1 MKVALAISLVF
12 FGCCTNVV
20 FLELLVKEDPGS
32 GNLITFA
39 QFLLI
44 SLEGFIFTSKF
55 GTVKP
60 RIGIKDY
67 MILVVMFFV
76 TSVCNNYAFDFNI
89 PMPLHMI
96 FRAGSLMANM
106 IMGIIILK
114 KQYVFSKYLSVFMI
128 TVGIVICT
136 IVSGQEVKS
145 TQKITENSIPATP
158 METFFWWILGIS
170 LLTIA
175 LFISARMGL
184 YQEVLYNRYGKHP
197 QEALYYTHL
206 LPLPFFLTLAPN
218 IWRHTLIA
226 INSDPIAILGI
237 LIPKNILYLIGNV
250 ITHVIINR
258 IIVPDENTI
267 TDFLK
272 GEDYHPV
279 VFSEKLRL
287 LDHAVCIN
295 EIDSELFKSE
305 LQGNYDYLVAD
316 PMWIRMRIFLFWMF
330 WAALVV
336 IIVLSIFS
344 YWCLVPSLCS
354 DT

>member
-250 ITHVIINR
+250 ITQYMCISSVFILTTECTSLTVTLVVTLRKFISLLFSIVYFQNSFSTYHYIGTALVFIGTIIFTE
-258 IIVPDENTI
+258 VLP
-267 TDFLK
+267 
-272 GEDYHPV
+272 
-279 VFSEKLRL
+279 KLR
-287 LDHAVCIN
+287 
-295 EIDSELFKSE
+295 DSLQSPSE
-305 LQGNYDYLVAD
+305 TKK
-316 PMWIRMRIFLFWMF
+316 IK
-330 WAALVV
+330 
-336 IIVLSIFS
+336 
-344 YWCLVPSLCS
+344 
-354 DT
+354 

>member
-1 MKVALAISLVF
+1 MQVALAISLVF

-20 FLELLVKEDPGS
+20 FLELLIKEDPGS

-67 MILVVMFFV
+67 MILVVMFFL

-128 TVGIVICT
+128 TLGIIICT

-145 TQKITENSIPATP
+145 TQKVTENSIPATP
-158 METFFWWILGIS
+158 METFFWWTLGIS

-184 YQEVLYNRYGKHP
+184 YQEVLYKKYGKHP

-218 IWRHTLIA
+218 IWHHTLIA

-237 LIPKNILYLIGNV
+237 LIPKNILYLIGNI
-250 ITHVIINR
+250 ITQYMCISSVFILTTECTSLTVTLVVTLRKFISLLFSIVYFQNSFSTYHYIGTALVFIGTIIFTE
-258 IIVPDENTI
+258 VLP
-267 TDFLK
+267 
-272 GEDYHPV
+272 
-279 VFSEKLRL
+279 KLRESL
-287 LDHAVCIN
+287 QSPQ
-295 EIDSELFKSE
+295 EIKK
-305 LQGNYDYLVAD
+305 
-316 PMWIRMRIFLFWMF
+316 IK
-330 WAALVV
+330 
-336 IIVLSIFS
+336 
-344 YWCLVPSLCS
+344 
-354 DT
+354 